1 VSFFT
6 CLDLAACRDRLL
18 RAVDRAFPGE
28 DPTWTTEVDVIA
40 QSMGGLVARY
50 AALPPPEE
58 TGRRLRIARL
68 FTISTPHRG
77 ARLAWLPTL
86 HPLHRSMR
94 PGSPVLQEL
103 QSACPQTRY
112 ELYPYVGYHDLVVG
126 REHAAPEGR
135 TAWWVDT
142 GPPGLA
148 HLGAM
153 VDPRILADIARRLR
167 GEEPFTRARPAPP

>member
-6 CLDLAACRDRLL
+6 CPDLAACRDRLL
-18 RAVDRAFPGE
+18 RAVEQAFPGE
-28 DPTWTTEVDVIA
+28 DLTWTTEVDVVA

-50 AALPPPEE
+50 AALPPPDGQ
-58 TGRRLRIARL
+58 GRRLRIARL

-77 ARLAWLPTL
+77 ARLACLPTL

-94 PGSPVLQEL
+94 PDSPIVAALQAAL
-103 QSACPQTRY
+103 PQARY
-112 ELYPYVGYHDLVVG
+112 ELYPYVGYHDLIVG
-126 REHAAPEGR
+126 REHAAPQGQ

-153 VDPRILADIARRLR
+153 LDPRIQADIARRLR
-167 GEEPFTRARPAPP
+167 GEPPFTRTRSVPP